1 MPERDHTYGA
11 DDRGDRNRSNGKQFI
26 KLVLASLLVGFV
38 MYQSGLTPG
47 DIFGGFGRWVG
58 SIFSDFGSTI
68 GTVAIWFGYGAAV
81 VFPLWI
87 LIRILKSFK

>member
-1 MPERDHTYGA
+1 MPDRDHMYDA
-11 DDRGDRNRSNGKQFI
+11 EDRKGRGQSNGKQFI

-38 MYQSGLTPG
+38 MYQSGLNPG

-58 SIFSDFGSTI
+58 SIFSEFGATI
-68 GTVAIWFGYGAAV
+68 ATVAIWFSYGAAV

>member
-1 MPERDHTYGA
+1 MRE
-11 DDRGDRNRSNGKQFI
+11 DDRTYDVDDRKGRGESNGKQFF
-26 KLVLASLLVGFV
+26 KLVLASLLVGFI

-68 GTVAIWFGYGAAV
+68 GTVAVWFAYGAAV

>member
-1 MPERDHTYGA
+1 MPERDHIYDA
-11 DDRGDRNRSNGKQFI
+11 DDHKDRRDSSGRQFL

-47 DIFGGFGRWVG
+47 DIFGGFGRWIG
-58 SIFSDFGSTI
+58 SIFSDFGTTFA
-68 GTVAIWFGYGAAV
+68 TVAVWFAYGAAV

-87 LIRILKSFK
+87 IIRILKSFK